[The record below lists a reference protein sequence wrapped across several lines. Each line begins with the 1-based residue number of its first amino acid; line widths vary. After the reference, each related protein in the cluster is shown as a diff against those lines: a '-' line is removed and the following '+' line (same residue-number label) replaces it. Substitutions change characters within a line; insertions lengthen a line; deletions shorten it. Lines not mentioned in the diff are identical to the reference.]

1 MLPQVKQAAKVL
13 KLEKRNLGFGRATNY
28 LPAAV
33 GSLLP
38 HFFVLNG
45 GLLYNTGLW
54 HSNKKLRLRKM
65 ANVAAK
71 NSGEL
76 LCIL

>member
-1 MLPQVKQAAKVL
+1 M
-13 KLEKRNLGFGRATNY
+13 
-28 LPAAV
+28 
-33 GSLLP
+33 P

-45 GLLYNTGLW
+45 GLLYNIRLW